1 VRGGIISQAN
11 RYLGDFCSSQRIFP
25 PQTIQVLLGVA
36 RKMRRTPGHSLAQN
50 AGDRRVFWLG
60 RSYCTARA
68 GSSFLPLL
76 QEVSSI
82 YKTRNQLMVKAVELF
97 LLGSPIE
104 VRAPVVDQG
113 FEVIQIAAIVPPRA
127 RNLIGK
133 MGMAQT
139 LRRSSRTSFG
149 TWIVNGRT
157 SMVVPPMVAEMV
169 SPVEQADKVIGP

>member
-1 VRGGIISQAN
+1 
-11 RYLGDFCSSQRIFP
+11 
-25 PQTIQVLLGVA
+25 
-36 RKMRRTPGHSLAQN
+36 
-50 AGDRRVFWLG
+50 
-60 RSYCTARA
+60 
-68 GSSFLPLL
+68 
-76 QEVSSI
+76 
-82 YKTRNQLMVKAVELF
+82 MVKAVELF